1 MIKLFSKFKFK
12 WWSWEI
18 DTAELLLLV
27 FLALGFLPIL
37 PYEKKDGKLIS
48 VLGIEASN
56 NNFYNL
62 NPYEDKKISQI
73 VDFNIDYAAHKNY
86 LLDRGYSKKKAE
98 CILKRDF
105 LTFEAHYSIELNK
118 ALDKYAVSPVPF
130 IWLTKT
136 IINDAYKRAG
146 VIDISF
152 ESFDKFTEK
161 CKEFGDLVPPPGY
174 LNNKFNYQNI
184 K

>member
-1 MIKLFSKFKFK
+1 MRKLLSKFKFK

-18 DTAELLLLV
+18 DTSELLLLI

-62 NPYEDKKISQI
+62 NPDKKIAQI
-73 VDFNIDYAAHKNY
+73 ADLNIDYAAQKKY
-86 LLDRGYSKKKAE
+86 LLERGYSKKKAE

-105 LTFEAHYSIELNK
+105 LTFEAHYSAELNK

-130 IWLTKT
+130 IWLSKT
-136 IINDAYKRAG
+136 VINDVYKRIS
-146 VIDISF
+146 VIDISLK
-152 ESFDKFTEK
+152 SFDEFTEK
-161 CKEFGDLVPPPGY
+161 CKEFGNLVPPPGY
-174 LNNKFNYQNI
+174 LGNKFNYEKNNN
-184 K
+184 

>member
-1 MIKLFSKFKFK
+1 MRKLLSKFKFK

-18 DTAELLLLV
+18 DTLRVLPFIFLV
-27 FLALGFLPIL
+27 LAFLPIL

-62 NPYEDKKISQI
+62 FPDKEISEI
-73 VDFNIDYAAHKNY
+73 VDLNIDYAAHKKY
-86 LLDRGYSKKKAE
+86 LIDNGYSKKKVE
-98 CILKRDF
+98 CILMRDF
-105 LTFEAHYSIELNK
+105 LTFEAHYSVELNN
-118 ALDKYAVSPVPF
+118 ALNKYAVSPVPF

-136 IINDAYKRAG
+136 LINDVYKRVS

-152 ESFDKFTEK
+152 ESFDKLREK

-174 LNNKFNYQNI
+174 LDNKFNYE
-184 K
+184 KK